1 MTSRRRQRDSIYRF
15 LHTQWSARSSQG
27 KVPASQTQLG
37 RTNGL
42 HMSMLGFVYLVLIL
56 GWILIVLFLK
66 CKKSLAAPFRFGEN
80 YTDAIADTE
89 RRPSV
94 HVIQLQH
101 DDVEREDH
109 YLDNFHRNTE
119 NLQRYSHRSQRSTL
133 EERTIERTYPTDAVI
148 NPAYM
153 HDEDYV
159 INAPPP
165 SYEEVM
171 RQPQVYPQVRHNNH
185 KISDA
190 DI

>member
-1 MTSRRRQRDSIYRF
+1 
-15 LHTQWSARSSQG
+15 
-27 KVPASQTQLG
+27 
-37 RTNGL
+37 
-42 HMSMLGFVYLVLIL
+42 MSMLGFVYLVLIL

-66 CKKSLAAPFRFGEN
+66 CKKSLSAPFRFGEN
-80 YTDAIADTE
+80 YTDAIGETTTTAE

-94 HVIQLQH
+94 HVIQLQ
-101 DDVEREDH
+101 DEDIEQEEH
-109 YLDNFHRNTE
+109 YMDSFHRQSDS
-119 NLQRYSHRSQRSTL
+119 LQRYSHRSTL

-171 RQPQVYPQVRHNNH
+171 RQPQVYPQVRQNNH
-185 KISDA
+185 KLSDGN
-190 DI
+190 I

>member
-1 MTSRRRQRDSIYRF
+1 
-15 LHTQWSARSSQG
+15 
-27 KVPASQTQLG
+27 
-37 RTNGL
+37 
-42 HMSMLGFVYLVLIL
+42 MSMLGFVYLVLIL

-109 YLDNFHRNTE
+109 YMNNFHRNTE

>member
-1 MTSRRRQRDSIYRF
+1 
-15 LHTQWSARSSQG
+15 
-27 KVPASQTQLG
+27 
-37 RTNGL
+37 
-42 HMSMLGFVYLVLIL
+42 MLFVCLL
-56 GWILIVLFLK
+56 
-66 CKKSLAAPFRFGEN
+66 
-80 YTDAIADTE
+80 E

-109 YLDNFHRNTE
+109 YMNHFHQNTE

-159 INAPPP
+159 INGEYQSFSAFSASKEIFVFKAPPP

>member
-1 MTSRRRQRDSIYRF
+1 MTD
-15 LHTQWSARSSQG
+15 
-27 KVPASQTQLG
+27 
-37 RTNGL
+37 
-42 HMSMLGFVYLVLIL
+42 IL
-56 GWILIVLFLK
+56 YACWL
-66 CKKSLAAPFRFGEN
+66 
-80 YTDAIADTE
+80 E

-109 YLDNFHRNTE
+109 YMNNFHQNTE